1 VAATI
6 ARQRLVSAAQSV
18 NVAAPTKRRAEF
30 VLARG
35 GDPFA
40 VMRRRLGSAGTA
52 TSSNVAWNG

>member
-18 NVAAPTKRRAEF
+18 NVAARTKRRAEF

-40 VMRRRLGSAGTA
+40 VMRRE
-52 TSSNVAWNG
+52 VF